1 MSAHRRAWR
10 AQWDT
15 GRLCAVQVLLNPLHD
30 PDEKIKPNE
39 QVGFHQAVLGAARKN
54 HIY

>member
-1 MSAHRRAWR
+1 ME
-10 AQWDT
+10 
-15 GRLCAVQVLLNPLHD
+15 LVQVILNPLHD

-39 QVGFHQAVLGAARKN
+39 KVAFHQAVQQAARKN

>member
-1 MSAHRRAWR
+1 MTFVGVVQRGTAPGVERA
-10 AQWDT
+10 
-15 GRLCAVQVLLNPLHD
+15 LQVLLNPLHD

-39 QVGFHQAVLGAARKN
+39 QVAFHQAVLGAARKN